1 MLHRSIRL
9 CLTLTYPLY
18 EFVNESEEGL
28 VHSYLK
34 ECEDVPVH
42 VELHRKDIN
51 YVIICNHTHIPVDS
65 SAARMPFP
73 GATILWAMSCSSF
86 FCSEVSAGYWWVM
99 MAERE
104 RETEIW
110 RRHIVSISTTD
121 QHWPPFLSVLSLQCG
136 YLAVVLSSSQWW
148 QEDGWKRQ
156 KAWDIHTIWGWI
168 WHIWNS
174 SRYIWFIRD
183 SSSCTVDDMHK
194 NASNQIILFPIPCFA
209 LP

>member
-73 GATILWAMSCSSF
+73 GATIL
-86 FCSEVSAGYWWVM
+86 
-99 MAERE
+99 
-104 RETEIW
+104 
-110 RRHIVSISTTD
+110 
-121 QHWPPFLSVLSLQCG
+121 
-136 YLAVVLSSSQWW
+136 
-148 QEDGWKRQ
+148 
-156 KAWDIHTIWGWI
+156 
-168 WHIWNS
+168 
-174 SRYIWFIRD
+174 
-183 SSSCTVDDMHK
+183 
-194 NASNQIILFPIPCFA
+194 
-209 LP
+209 